1 MASDNGRD
9 DHDGLQEG
17 LESSEGDPRV
27 LAAMNAVLSTAFAGM
42 VLWGL
47 DLIGAL
53 EFSLT
58 VLAFVAICLFLLTH
72 TVTQ

>member
-1 MASDNGRD
+1 MASDDGRD
-9 DHDGLQEG
+9 GRDGLQEG
-17 LESSEGDPRV
+17 LESSKGDPRV
-27 LAAMNAVLSTAFAGM
+27 LTVMNAVLSTAFAGM
-42 VLWGL
+42 ALWGL

-58 VLAFVAICLFLLTH
+58 TLAFVAICLFLLTH